1 MPCTMSTK
9 PLIELLGVWLPNK
22 GAELMLH
29 TVRQELDNRLEDV
42 SFAIQSNEPFL
53 SESRFK
59 KLQKCAPSSNPIL
72 DKIFRTNP
80 QDQGTVTDSQITH
93 YVDISGF
100 AYGDPWGVKK
110 ARKRLG
116 KKVKKLNREGKPYYL
131 LPQAFGPFTDPELQ
145 REMKLIGSN
154 ASLLC
159 ARDSVSLAHLKDLG
173 LENAELFPDITFALD
188 TNDRT
193 TPDIKHSPYGCLIVN
208 NKLVSSSTM
217 QKNDLLDLFTASG
230 KCMQKHGVSPQVL
243 LHEPKEDKD
252 LADELTQALDCPII
266 ELEDARDIKN
276 CIKHSYITVT
286 ARFHGLVSALSTG
299 TPAMA
304 VGWSH
309 KYKELLTDFDAGHL
323 VFEENTEEFLNHLE
337 ILFSA
342 EEKHQKI
349 SDQFQITAQKQT
361 QKLSV
366 LFDQLAEH
374 INETI

>member
-1 MPCTMSTK
+1 MSKK

-29 TVRQELDNRLEDV
+29 TVRQELDKRLEGA
-42 SFAIQSNEPFL
+42 SFAIQSNEPFQ

-59 KLQKCAPSSNPIL
+59 KLQKCVPSSNSLL
-72 DKIFRTNP
+72 DKIFRTTP
-80 QDQGTVTDSQITH
+80 QDQGAITDSQITH
-93 YVDISGF
+93 YIDISGF

-131 LPQAFGPFTDPELQ
+131 LPQAFGPFTDPKLQ
-145 REMKLIGSN
+145 REMQLIGSN

-159 ARDSVSLAHLKDLG
+159 ARDSASLAHLKGLG
-173 LENAELFPDITFALD
+173 LESAEQYPDITFALD
-188 TNDRT
+188 TNDRIA
-193 TPDIKHSPYGCLIVN
+193 PDIKHSPYGCLIVN

-230 KCMQKHGVSPQVL
+230 KNMQRHGISPQVL

-276 CIKHSYITVT
+276 FIRHSYVTVT

-323 VFEENTEEFLNHLE
+323 VFNGSTEEFLGHLE
-337 ILFSA
+337 DLLSS
-342 EEKHQKI
+342 EENHQKI
-349 SDQFQITAQKQT
+349 SDQFKITAQKQT

>member
-1 MPCTMSTK
+1 MSTK

-59 KLQKCAPSSNPIL
+59 KLQKCVPSSNPIL
-72 DKIFRTNP
+72 DKIFRINP
-80 QDQGTVTDSQITH
+80 QDQRTVTDSQITH
-93 YVDISGF
+93 YIDISGF

-116 KKVKKLNREGKPYYL
+116 RKVKKLNREGKPYYL

-159 ARDSVSLAHLKDLG
+159 ARDSVSLAYLKGLG
-173 LENAELFPDITFALD
+173 LENAEQFPDITFALD

-230 KCMQKHGVSPQVL
+230 KFMQKHGVSPQVL

-276 CIKHSYITVT
+276 CIKHSYVTVT

>member
-1 MPCTMSTK
+1 
-9 PLIELLGVWLPNK
+9 
-22 GAELMLH
+22 MLH
-29 TVRQELDNRLEDV
+29 TVRQELDKRLEGA
-42 SFAIQSNEPFL
+42 SFAIQSNEPFQ

-59 KLQKCAPSSNPIL
+59 KLQKCAPSSNSLL
-72 DKIFRTNP
+72 DKIFRRDLL
-80 QDQGTVTDSQITH
+80 DQGAITDSQITH
-93 YVDISGF
+93 YIDISGF

-131 LPQAFGPFTDPELQ
+131 LPQAFGPFTDPKLQ
-145 REMKLIGSN
+145 REMQLIGSN

-159 ARDSVSLAHLKDLG
+159 ARDSVSLAHLKGLG
-173 LENAELFPDITFALD
+173 LESAEQFPDITFALD
-188 TNDRT
+188 TNDRIA
-193 TPDIKHSPYGCLIVN
+193 PDIKHSPYGCLIVN

-217 QKNDLLDLFTASG
+217 QKSDLLHLFIASG
-230 KCMQKHGVSPQVL
+230 KNMQRNSISPQVL

-252 LADELTQALDCPII
+252 LAAELAQALDCPII

-276 CIKHSYITVT
+276 CIKHSYVTIT
-286 ARFHGLVSALSTG
+286 ARFHGLVSALSTS

-323 VFEENTEEFLNHLE
+323 VFEGNTEEFLNHLE
-337 ILFSA
+337 ALLSS
-342 EEKHQKI
+342 EEVHQKI
-349 SDQFQITAQKQT
+349 SDQFRVIAQKQA
-361 QKLSV
+361 QKLST
-366 LFDQLAEH
+366 LFDQLATH

>member
-72 DKIFRTNP
+72 DKIFRINP

-116 KKVKKLNREGKPYYL
+116 RKVKKLNREGKPYYL

-159 ARDSVSLAHLKDLG
+159 ARDSVSLAYLKGLG

-230 KCMQKHGVSPQVL
+230 KFMQKHGVSPQVL

-276 CIKHSYITVT
+276 CIKHSYVTVT

-337 ILFSA
+337 ILLSS
-342 EEKHQKI
+342 EENHQKT

-361 QKLSV
+361 QKLSA
-366 LFDQLAEH
+366 LFDQLATH

>member
-72 DKIFRTNP
+72 DKIFRINP

-230 KCMQKHGVSPQVL
+230 KCLQKHGVSPQVL

-276 CIKHSYITVT
+276 CIKHSYVTVT

>member
-1 MPCTMSTK
+1 MSTK

-42 SFAIQSNEPFL
+42 SFAIQSNEPFQ

-59 KLQKCAPSSNPIL
+59 KLQKYVPSSNSLL
-72 DKIFRTNP
+72 DKIFRRNLL
-80 QDQGTVTDSQITH
+80 DQGTVTDSQITH

-173 LENAELFPDITFALD
+173 LENAEQFPDITFALD

-276 CIKHSYITVT
+276 CIKHSYVTVT

-304 VGWSH
+304 IGWSH

-323 VFEENTEEFLNHLE
+323 VFNDSNEKFLAHLE
-337 ILFSA
+337 DLLA
-342 EEKHQKI
+342 TKEKHQKI

>member
-72 DKIFRTNP
+72 DKIFRINP

-116 KKVKKLNREGKPYYL
+116 RKVKKLNREGKPYYL

-154 ASLLC
+154 ASLMC
-159 ARDSVSLAHLKDLG
+159 ARDSVSLAYLKGLG
-173 LENAELFPDITFALD
+173 LENAEQFPDITFALD

-230 KCMQKHGVSPQVL
+230 KFMQKHGVSPQVL

-276 CIKHSYITVT
+276 CIKHSYVTVT